1 MCDVMQCHNEYH
13 VPCIM
18 YHVSKNHL
26 IALNC
31 YFLNIFLQHMPED
44 VTLTYHLTIVY
55 IFMLKSFTVNS
66 NWNCNSVYNLQFAD

>member
-1 MCDVMQCHNEYH
+1 MMSFAR
-13 VPCIM
+13 PWS
-18 YHVSKNHL
+18 VSKNHL